1 MAWRVKLS
9 DSAIKSL
16 EYLRIKEKEKIKNTL
31 KILLDSLEEGKISFT
46 QLNIRKLK
54 GKWEGFLR
62 IKVGKKLRI
71 ILRIEWNKSEVYVYE
86 IDYRGKVYK

>member
-31 KILLDSLEEGKISFT
+31 KILLSSLEEGKIPFT

-62 IKVGKKLRI
+62 IKIGKKLRI
-71 ILRIEWNKSEVYVYE
+71 ILRIDTIKEEIYVYE
-86 IDYRGKVYK
+86 IGYRGEVYK